1 LDSDDYFPRLF
12 IQSACCEQ
20 PVAPAILA
28 FAGILVLLI
37 LLCLLSA
44 GERALCSLSPDGLGD
59 LREDDSVRNRLI
71 RQLSEQP
78 QQTFSALAIARSLI
92 HAGCIAAGIY
102 GAGVLG
108 GQTVRLSLICLCV
121 ISGWMIAGYLFG
133 RLIPGLIV
141 RNRALRVIQYTAP
154 FLKAVDRLLSPVTR
168 PLLSPSTGCGRK
180 KASAGEPA
188 MISKDPLDEKEM
200 LDEIIHFYDKRA
212 DEIMIPRLD
221 MVTVDVRCGFEELV
235 ELIVQTG
242 FSRIP
247 VCSESEDN
255 IKGILYVK
263 DLLPAGL
270 GRDAFEWQS
279 LIRPAYFV
287 PETKKIDRLLEEFRT
302 NKMHIAIVVDEFGCT
317 SGLVT
322 LEDVIEEI
330 VGEIADEYD
339 DDEKRFFK
347 LPDGGYIFEGK
358 IQLNDFF
365 RETDIDPDTF
375 GKMTEEI
382 ETLAGLLLKIKGT
395 LPKRLETIE
404 YGEFRFRILEANERR
419 VLKIKFSVIDRT
431 AAEKNE

>member
-1 LDSDDYFPRLF
+1 LDSDDYFPDLF

-20 PVAPAILA
+20 PVALAILA
-28 FAGILVLLI
+28 LAGILI
-37 LLCLLSA
+37 LLFFLSLLSA
-44 GERALCSLSPDGLGD
+44 GERALFSLSPDEMSD
-59 LREDDSVRNRLI
+59 LREDDSVRNRLV

-78 QQTFSALAIARSLI
+78 QQTFLALAIARSLI
-92 HAGCIAAGIY
+92 HAGCIAAGICTV
-102 GAGVLG
+102 GALG
-108 GQTVRLSLICLCV
+108 GQTVRLSLICLYV
-121 ISGWMIAGYLFG
+121 IPGWMIAGYLFG
-133 RLIPGLIV
+133 GLIPKLMV
-141 RNRALRVIQYTAP
+141 RNHVLRVIQNIAP
-154 FLKAVDRLLSPVTR
+154 LLKAVDRILSPVTK
-168 PLLSPSTGCGRK
+168 PLLSPSISYNRK
-180 KASAGEPA
+180 KTSANEPV

-200 LDEIIHFYDKRA
+200 LDEIVHFYNKRA

-221 MVTVDVRCGFEELV
+221 MVMVDVKRSFEELM
-235 ELIVQTG
+235 ELIVKTG

-263 DLLPAGL
+263 DLLPAVRN
-270 GRDAFEWQS
+270 RDAFEWQS

-287 PETKKIDRLLEEFRT
+287 PETKKIDHLLEEFRT
-302 NKMHIAIVVDEFGCT
+302 NKMHLAIVVDEFGCT

-347 LPDGGYIFEGK
+347 LPDGSYIFEGK

-365 RETDIDPDTF
+365 RETDIDPDKF
-375 GKMTEEI
+375 GKMTEEV

-395 LPKRLETIE
+395 LPNRPETIE

-431 AAEKNE
+431 AERNE